1 MDTHFMTRRCA
12 IKHLMEVRLE
22 VATNPN
28 SRVIVNTHL
37 GKGVGA
43 DRIERVLLDV
53 RAARVSYFVQH
64 GSTVGDRIFLIS

>member
-22 VATNPN
+22 AAANPN
-28 SRVIVNTHL
+28 SRLIVNTHL
-37 GKGVGA
+37 GEGVGA

-53 RAARVSYFVQH
+53 RAARVSYFVQR